1 MSDAPEHPEHPE
13 RPVDEPTDRPA
24 AGASDDGDPWAAACA
39 EDLAAEQARRRAR
52 YGPQP
57 GDAAEELRKLAD
69 TLADRL
75 GDLGARLG
83 PQVGLFAKPLAR
95 QARSA
100 VEPVIERNAQAF
112 EHLASAGQ
120 ELLAAYR
127 AAVLDQEGRWARPS
141 ASADEPAE
149 PPRPESAADPGNRD
163 DPDDSAGAGGAHRI
177 DLD

>member
-1 MSDAPEHPEHPE
+1 MSSDVPEHPEHP
-13 RPVDEPTDRPA
+13 VDEPAARPA
-24 AGASDDGDPWAAACA
+24 DEGDPWAAACA

-57 GDAAEELRKLAD
+57 GDAAEELRRLAD
-69 TLADRL
+69 TLAERL
-75 GDLGARLG
+75 GDLGSRLG

-100 VEPVIERNAQAF
+100 VEPVIERNAEAF

-141 ASADEPAE
+141 ASADQPAE
-149 PPRPESAADPGNRD
+149 ASRPEPGADPGNRD
-163 DPDDSAGAGGAHRI
+163 DPDDSAGSGGAHRI